1 MCLFYLEDAH
11 TFPPLSQSEYY
22 KYLRHACKKD
32 RMNIMRVEIRKWRP
46 DKMITGEEEVKE
58 QHHAKSGGISSATF
72 KVCYCVHTVVTGQ
85 GKTR

>member
-1 MCLFYLEDAH
+1 
-11 TFPPLSQSEYY
+11 
-22 KYLRHACKKD
+22 
-32 RMNIMRVEIRKWRP
+32 MRVEIRKWRP